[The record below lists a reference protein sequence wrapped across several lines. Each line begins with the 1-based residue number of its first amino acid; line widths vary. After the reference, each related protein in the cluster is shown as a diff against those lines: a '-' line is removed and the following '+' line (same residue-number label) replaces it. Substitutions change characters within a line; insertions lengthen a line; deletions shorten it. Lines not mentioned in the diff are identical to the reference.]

1 MWIKVGD
8 ETKTACV
15 TLYRSYE
22 FTVMPFGLTN
32 THITFCVLMNYIFC
46 LFLDKFVAI
55 YLDDILVFNN
65 STKEHVEHLQK
76 VFETFRAH

>member
-1 MWIKVGD
+1 
-8 ETKTACV
+8 
-15 TLYRSYE
+15 
-22 FTVMPFGLTN
+22 
-32 THITFCVLMNYIFC
+32 MNYIFC